1 MTFSALI
8 SWSIEEAGVLGIIG
22 YWDRFSARPGDAP
35 ELKVSI
41 EDGSTGFRV
50 DLVRLICG
58 DDGPNGPGFKAQTIT
73 SEVNGHY
80 PGRHQ
85 AIKAGSYVHVPKLKA
100 MQGDAVTLAA
110 LVMPTWIGKRALQC
124 VLSRRDGPTKGVA
137 LIVDGSGR
145 GGVWLHDGMS
155 EVLVTCDKPM
165 RDGSWYL
172 LIASV
177 DAAQGRIRIRI
188 RQWPIGGAH
197 RIEDEAIK
205 EQAVSRDI
213 PSLEAGAALIAAWQD
228 ATGGVTAHF
237 DGRIEAPAIYVGALP
252 ADAFAQVAH
261 PFEIPLPALG
271 AWDFSRHIE
280 SADVADVSGNE
291 AHGRCVNMPA
301 RAVTGHL
308 WRGQTT
314 DWRTRP
320 DLYGAI
326 HFHCD
331 DLEDCAWKTDVV
343 WQVSP
348 ETRTGVYAARLT
360 TDLGAEDI
368 VPLFILPAKGK
379 ACAPLAFLAST
390 FTYLAYA
397 NSHHGY
403 EDPLS
408 ESAYGRLLVLD
419 RTDLFL
425 KERRD
430 LGVSLYDRHRDGSG
444 SCYSSAKR
452 PILNMRPKRRIWNF
466 NADLHI
472 IDWLEESGIAYD
484 VITDDLLH
492 AEGATLLA
500 PYRCIM
506 TGSHPE
512 YHSAQMLDA
521 IEQWLGAGGRLIYM
535 GGNGFYWKVATH
547 EAHPGVIEV
556 RRGEAGTRCFE
567 MPAGE
572 RHNQFDGEFGGLW
585 RSNGRA
591 PQQLVGAGFVA
602 EGFDSC
608 HWYERT
614 VDSLD
619 PRAAFIFVG
628 VGERERIGD
637 FGVLGGAAG
646 LELDAA
652 DIALGT
658 PKHALVLARSTGH
671 SNVYL
676 LTVEEMVSTHP
687 SVDGLDNPFVR
698 AELVFF
704 ETPSGGAVF
713 ATGSIAWAASLSHGS
728 YDNNVARITG
738 NVVRRFLD
746 PASFSPPQ

>member
-1 MTFSALI
+1 M
-8 SWSIEEAGVLGIIG
+8 LGIMG
-22 YWDRFSARPGDAP
+22 YWDRLSARSGDAP

-41 EDGSTGFRV
+41 EDGSQNFRV
-50 DLVRLICG
+50 DIVRLICG
-58 DDGPNGPGFKAQTIT
+58 DDGPDSPGFKTRPIE
-73 SEVNGHY
+73 SDVNRVY
-80 PGRHQ
+80 PGQRQ
-85 AIKAGSYVHVPKLKA
+85 VIAAGSYVHIPNLPA
-100 MQGDAVTLAA
+100 IRDDAITIAA
-110 LVMPTWIGKRALQC
+110 LVMPTWLGKRATQC
-124 VLSRRDGPTKGVA
+124 IVSRQHRTAKGMA
-137 LIVDGSGR
+137 LAIDAAGR
-145 GGVWLHDGMS
+145 GGLWLHDGNR
-155 EVLVTCDKPM
+155 EVYVTCSAAM
-165 RDGSWYL
+165 REGAWYL
-172 LIASV
+172 LAASFDSV
-177 DAAQGRIRIRI
+177 GGTVRILQR
-188 RQWPIGGAH
+188 PAGGGH
-197 RIEDEAIK
+197 RIERDVLEDIAIDL
-205 EQAVSRDI
+205 AM
-213 PSLEAGAALIAAWQD
+213 PSLPAGAATIAARHD
-228 ATGGVTAHF
+228 PVAGVIAHF
-237 DGRIEAPAIYVGALP
+237 DGRIEAPAIFRGALT
-252 ADAFAQVAH
+252 ADQLSSINH
-261 PFEIPLPALG
+261 PFDVDRPAVAG
-271 AWDFSRHIE
+271 WDLSRHIA
-280 SADVADVSGNE
+280 SNDVADMSGND
-291 AHGRCVNMPA
+291 AHGYCVNLPT
-301 RAVTGHL
+301 RAVTGHG
-308 WRGQTT
+308 WKGQTT

-326 HFHCD
+326 HFHSD
-331 DLEDCAWKTDVV
+331 DLEDCGWNTSATWRLPSDIG
-343 WQVSP
+343 S
-348 ETRTGVYAARLT
+348 GIYAAHLT
-360 TDLGAEDI
+360 TDKGAEDI
-368 VPLFILPAKGK
+368 VPLFVLPAKGRSG
-379 ACAPLAFLAST
+379 APLAFLAST

-408 ESAYGRLLVLD
+408 EPAYGALLVLD

-466 NADLHI
+466 NADLHV

-484 VITDDLLH
+484 VITDDILH
-492 AEGATLLA
+492 QEGAELLA

-512 YHSAQMLDA
+512 YHTARMLDG
-521 IEQWLGAGGRLIYM
+521 IETWLGDGGRLVYL

-547 EAHPGVIEV
+547 EAHKGVIEV

-585 RSNGRA
+585 RSNGRP
-591 PQQLVGAGFVA
+591 PQKLVGVGFVA

-614 VDSLD
+614 EAGND
-619 PRAAFIFVG
+619 PRAAFVFEG
-628 VGERERIGD
+628 VDAGGRIGD
-637 FGVLGGAAG
+637 FGILGGAAG

-652 DIALGT
+652 DRTLGT
-658 PKHALVLARSTGH
+658 PEHALVLARSTGH

-676 LTVEEMVSTHP
+676 VTVEEMVSTHP
-687 SVDGLDNPFVR
+687 SVDGIDNPLVR

-713 ATGSIAWAASLSHGS
+713 ATGSISWAASLSHRR
-728 YDNNVARITG
+728 YQNNVAMITD

-746 PASFSPPQ
+746 PTPFTLPGL

>member
-1 MTFSALI
+1 M
-8 SWSIEEAGVLGIIG
+8 LGIMG

-35 ELKVSI
+35 ELKVSV
-41 EDGSTGFRV
+41 EDGSSNFRIE
-50 DLVRLICG
+50 LVRLICG
-58 DDGPNGPGFKAQTIT
+58 DDGPNGPGFKAESIT
-73 SEVNGHY
+73 SEVNGVC
-80 PGRHQ
+80 PGRRQ
-85 AIKAGSYVHVPKLKA
+85 AIQAGSYVHIPNLNA
-100 MQGDAVTLAA
+100 IRGDAVTLAA
-110 LVMPTWIGKRALQC
+110 LVMPTWIGKRSAQC
-124 VLSRRDGPTKGVA
+124 ILSRRHRSSKGVA
-137 LIVDGSGR
+137 LMVDASGH
-145 GGVWLHDGMS
+145 GGIWLHDG
-155 EVLVTCDKPM
+155 EREILVTCAAAM
-165 RDGSWYL
+165 REGSWYL
-172 LIASV
+172 LVASF
-177 DAAQGRIRIRI
+177 DASQCKVRILQR
-188 RQWPIGGAH
+188 PLGGGH
-197 RIEDEAIK
+197 RIERDAI
-205 EQAVSRDI
+205 EERSVDFRM
-213 PSLEAGAALIAAWQD
+213 PSLPAGAALIAARHD
-228 ATGGVTAHF
+228 PVDGVVAHF
-237 DGRIEAPAIYVGALP
+237 DGRIEAPAFYGGALETGQFSSLRHPFDIALP
-252 ADAFAQVAH
+252 A
-261 PFEIPLPALG
+261 IG
-271 AWDFSRHIE
+271 GWDFSRHIG
-280 SADVADVSGNE
+280 SADVADVSGNDS
-291 AHGRCVNMPA
+291 HGRCINLPA
-301 RAVTGHL
+301 RAVAGHA
-308 WRGQTT
+308 WHGQTT

-331 DLEDCAWKTDVV
+331 DLEDCAWKTDVTWRV
-343 WQVSP
+343 PS
-348 ETRTGVYAARLT
+348 ELRSGIYAARLT
-360 TDLGAEDI
+360 TDQGAEDF
-368 VPLFILPAKGK
+368 VPLFVLPSKGK
-379 ACAPLAFLAST
+379 NGASLAFLAST

-408 ESAYGRLLVLD
+408 EPAYGALLVLD

-472 IDWLEESGIAYD
+472 IDWLEENSIEYD
-484 VITDDLLH
+484 IITDDVLH
-492 AEGATLLA
+492 EEGADLLSR
-500 PYRCIM
+500 YRCIM

-512 YHSAQMLDA
+512 YHTTRMLDA
-521 IEQWLGAGGRLIYM
+521 IEGWLGAGGRLIYM

-556 RRGEAGTRCFE
+556 RRGETGTRCFE

-591 PQQLVGAGFVA
+591 PQRLVGVGFVA

-614 VDSLD
+614 SASSD
-619 PRAAFIFVG
+619 PRAAFMFAEI
-628 VGERERIGD
+628 GEHERIGD

-652 DIALGT
+652 DAALGT
-658 PKHALVLARSTGH
+658 PAHALVLARSTGH

-676 LTVEEMVSTHP
+676 VTVEEMISTHP
-687 SVDGLDNPFVR
+687 SVDGLDNPLVR

-713 ATGSIAWAASLSHGS
+713 ATGSIAWAASLCHLHYG
-728 YDNNVARITG
+728 NNVAQITH

-746 PASFSPPQ
+746 PTPFAVPK

>member
-1 MTFSALI
+1 
-8 SWSIEEAGVLGIIG
+8 
-22 YWDRFSARPGDAP
+22 
-35 ELKVSI
+35 
-41 EDGSTGFRV
+41 
-50 DLVRLICG
+50 
-58 DDGPNGPGFKAQTIT
+58 
-73 SEVNGHY
+73 
-80 PGRHQ
+80 
-85 AIKAGSYVHVPKLKA
+85 
-100 MQGDAVTLAA
+100 
-110 LVMPTWIGKRALQC
+110 
-124 VLSRRDGPTKGVA
+124 
-137 LIVDGSGR
+137 
-145 GGVWLHDGMS
+145 
-155 EVLVTCDKPM
+155 M

-172 LIASV
+172 LIASI
-177 DAAQGRIRIRI
+177 DAEHHNIRILQR
-188 RQWPIGGAH
+188 PIAGTH
-197 RIEDEAIK
+197 RIEHEVVK
-205 EQAVSRDI
+205 EQATSQGTL
-213 PSLEAGAALIAAWQD
+213 SLPRGAALIAAWQD
-228 ATGGVTAHF
+228 PIGGTKAHF
-237 DGRIEAPAIYVGALP
+237 DGRIEAPALYSGALSGN
-252 ADAFAQVAH
+252 ALSGIAH
-261 PFEIPLPALG
+261 PFEIPLSALG
-271 AWDFSRHIE
+271 GWDFSRHIG

-291 AHGRCVNMPA
+291 AHGRCVNIPT
-301 RAVTGHL
+301 RAVTGHS
-308 WRGQTT
+308 WCGQTA

-320 DLYGAI
+320 DLYGAV
-326 HFHCD
+326 HFHSD
-331 DLEDCAWKTDVV
+331 DLENCVWATDVV
-343 WQVSP
+343 WRIPP
-348 ETRTGVYAARLT
+348 ETRSGVYAARLT
-360 TDLGAEDI
+360 TDHGAEDF

-379 ACAPLAFLAST
+379 GGAPLAFLAST

-408 ESAYGRLLVLD
+408 EPAYGRLLVLD

-472 IDWLEESGIAYD
+472 IDWLEESGIEYD
-484 VITDDLLH
+484 VITDDVLHEEQAELLR
-492 AEGATLLA
+492 
-500 PYRCIM
+500 PYRCVM

-512 YHSAQMLDA
+512 YHTARMLDA
-521 IEQWLGAGGRLIYM
+521 IEQWLCAGGRLIYT
-535 GGNGFYWKVATH
+535 GGNGFYWRVATH
-547 EAHPGVIEV
+547 DAHPGVIEV

-591 PQQLVGAGFVA
+591 PQRLVGVGFVA

-614 VDSLD
+614 LGSFDR
-619 PRAAFIFVG
+619 RAAFIFAG
-628 VGERERIGD
+628 VSEQERIGD

-646 LELDAA
+646 LELDATDA
-652 DIALGT
+652 VLGT
-658 PKHALVLARSTGH
+658 PVHALVLARSTGH

-676 LTVEEMVSTHP
+676 VTVEEMVSTHP
-687 SVDGLDNPFVR
+687 AVDGLDNPLVR

-713 ATGSIAWAASLSHGS
+713 STGSIAWAASLSHQS
-728 YDNNVARITG
+728 YDNNVAHITS

-746 PASFSPPQ
+746 PTPFSLPQQ

>member
-1 MTFSALI
+1 M
-8 SWSIEEAGVLGIIG
+8 LGIMG

-41 EDGSTGFRV
+41 EDGSADFRIE
-50 DLVRLICG
+50 LVRLICG
-58 DDGPNGPGFKAQTIT
+58 DDGLGGPGFKAESIAA
-73 SEVNGHY
+73 EVNGVY
-80 PGRHQ
+80 PGRRQ
-85 AIKAGSYVHVPKLKA
+85 PIQAGSYVYVPNLKA
-100 MQGDAVTLAA
+100 IQGDAFTLAS
-110 LVMPTWIGKRALQC
+110 LVMPTWVGKGTAQC
-124 VLSRRDGPTKGVA
+124 ILSRQHPSSRGVA
-137 LIVDGSGR
+137 LIMDASGR
-145 GGVWLHDGMS
+145 GGLWLHDGTS
-155 EVLVTCDKPM
+155 ETVVTCDVPM
-165 RDGSWYL
+165 REGSWYL
-172 LIASV
+172 LVVSLDAS
-177 DAAQGRIRIRI
+177 QGKVRILQR
-188 RQWPIGGAH
+188 PIGDGH
-197 RIEDEAIK
+197 RIESDVMQ
-205 EQAVSRDI
+205 EQPLTLQM
-213 PSLEAGAALIAAWQD
+213 PSLLSGPALIAARHD
-228 ATGGVTAHF
+228 PADGILAHF
-237 DGRIEAPAIYVGALP
+237 DGRIEAPALYSGTLGMGAL
-252 ADAFAQVAH
+252 ADLTH
-261 PFEIPLPALG
+261 PFEVSLPAIG
-271 AWDFSRHIE
+271 GWDFSRHIG
-280 SADVADVSGNE
+280 SADVADVSGND
-291 AHGRCVNMPA
+291 AHGRCINLPT
-301 RAVTGHL
+301 RAVAGHA

-314 DWRTRP
+314 DWRMRP

-331 DLEDCAWKTDVV
+331 DLEDCVWKTDAV
-343 WQVSP
+343 WRVPP
-348 ETRTGVYAARLT
+348 EIKSGIYAAHVT
-360 TDLGAEDI
+360 TDRGAEDF
-368 VPLFILPAKGK
+368 VPLFILPPKGK
-379 ACAPLAFLAST
+379 NRAPLAFLAST

-408 ESAYGRLLVLD
+408 EPAYGTLLVLD

-452 PILNMRPKRRIWNF
+452 PVLNMRPKRKIWNF

-472 IDWLEESGIAYD
+472 IDWLEASGVEYD
-484 VITDDLLH
+484 VITDDMLH
-492 AEGATLLA
+492 EEGAGLLA
-500 PYRCIM
+500 PYRCLM
-506 TGSHPE
+506 TGTHPE
-512 YHSAQMLDA
+512 YHTARMLDA
-521 IEQWLGAGGRLIYM
+521 IEGWLGAGGRLIYM

-591 PQQLVGAGFVA
+591 PQRLVGVGFVA

-614 VDSLD
+614 TVSAD
-619 PRAAFIFVG
+619 PRAVFIFSG
-628 VGERERIGD
+628 IGEQERIGD
-637 FGVLGGAAG
+637 FGALGGAAG
-646 LELDAA
+646 LELDGA
-652 DIALGT
+652 DVTLGT
-658 PKHALVLARSTGH
+658 PTHALVLARSTGH

-676 LTVEEMVSTHP
+676 LTVEEMLSTHP
-687 SVDGLDNPFVR
+687 SVDGVDNPLVR

-713 ATGSIAWAASLSHGS
+713 ATGSIAWAASLCHER

-738 NVVRRFLD
+738 NVLRRFLD
-746 PASFSPPQ
+746 PTPFSLPR

>member
-1 MTFSALI
+1 M
-8 SWSIEEAGVLGIIG
+8 LGIMG

-35 ELKVSI
+35 ELKVSL
-41 EDGSTGFRV
+41 EDGSTSFRI

-58 DDGPNGPGFKAQTIT
+58 DDGPNGPGFKAQSIT
-73 SEVNGHY
+73 SEVNGRY
-80 PGRHQ
+80 PGRRQ
-85 AIKAGSYVHVPKLKA
+85 AIQVGSYVHVPKLKPIPA
-100 MQGDAVTLAA
+100 AGVTMAA
-110 LVMPTWIGKRALQC
+110 LVMPTWAAKGVPQC
-124 VLSRRDGPTKGVA
+124 ILSRRDGPTSGVA
-137 LIVDGSGR
+137 LMVNESGC
-145 GGVWLHDGMS
+145 GGVWLHDGTT
-155 EVLVTCDKPM
+155 EVLVTSGKPM
-165 RDGSWYL
+165 RDSSWYL

-177 DAAQGRIRIRI
+177 DAAHGKIRI
-188 RQWPIGGAH
+188 RQRPIAGAH
-197 RIEDEAIK
+197 RIEHAAIE
-205 EQAVSRDI
+205 EQVLSQQMSSLPEGAV
-213 PSLEAGAALIAAWQD
+213 LIAAWQD
-228 ATGGVTAHF
+228 SVGGITAHF
-237 DGRIEAPAIYVGALP
+237 DGRIEAPAIYAGALSG
-252 ADAFAQVAH
+252 DALLSVAH
-261 PFEIPLPALG
+261 PFGIPLSAIG
-271 AWDFSRHIE
+271 GWDFSRHIG
-280 SADVADVSGNE
+280 SPDIADVSGNE
-291 AHGRCVNMPA
+291 AHGRCMNMPT
-301 RAVTGHL
+301 RAVTGYS

-314 DWRTRP
+314 DWRARP

-331 DLEDCAWKTDVV
+331 DLEDCAWRTDVV
-343 WQVSP
+343 WRVPP
-348 ETRTGVYAARLT
+348 ETRSGIYAAQVT
-360 TDLGAEDI
+360 TDQGAEDF
-368 VPLFILPAKGK
+368 VPLFILPPKGK
-379 ACAPLAFLAST
+379 NGAPLAFLAST

-408 ESAYGRLLVLD
+408 EPAYGSLLVLD

-472 IDWLEESGIAYD
+472 IDWLEESGIAFD
-484 VITDDLLH
+484 VITDDVLH
-492 AEGATLLA
+492 EEEADLLA

-512 YHSAQMLDA
+512 YHTGRMLDA
-521 IEQWLGAGGRLIYM
+521 IEQWLGAGGRLIYT

-547 EAHPGVIEV
+547 EAYTGVIEV

-572 RHNQFDGEFGGLW
+572 RHSQFDGEFGGLW

-591 PQQLVGAGFVA
+591 PQKLVGVGFVA

-608 HWYERT
+608 HWYER
-614 VDSLD
+614 VAGSFDQ
-619 PRAAFIFVG
+619 RAAFIFAG
-628 VGERERIGD
+628 VGERERIGG
-637 FGVLGGAAG
+637 FGTLGGAAG

-652 DIALGT
+652 DVALGT
-658 PKHALVLARSTGH
+658 PAHALILARSTGH

-676 LTVEEMVSTHP
+676 LTVEEMPSTHP
-687 SVDGLDNPFVR
+687 SVDGLDNPLVR

-713 ATGSIAWAASLSHGS
+713 STGSIAWAASLSHHG
-728 YDNNVARITG
+728 YQNNVAHITG

-746 PASFSPPQ
+746 PAPFNPPQ

>member
-1 MTFSALI
+1 M
-8 SWSIEEAGVLGIIG
+8 G

-41 EDGSTGFRV
+41 EDGSPGFRV
-50 DLVRLICG
+50 DLVRLTCG
-58 DDGPNGPGFKAQTIT
+58 DDGPNGPGFKAQSIA
-73 SEVNGHY
+73 SQVNGRY
-80 PGRHQ
+80 PGGHQ
-85 AIKAGSYVHVPKLKA
+85 AIHVGSYVHVPKLRA
-100 MQGDAVTLAA
+100 IEGDAVTLAA
-110 LVMPTWIGKRALQC
+110 LVMPTWIGKGAVQC
-124 VLSRRDGPTKGVA
+124 ILSRRDGPTKGVA
-137 LIVDGSGR
+137 LVVDGSGC
-145 GGVWLHDGMS
+145 GGVWLHDGVS
-155 EVLVTCDKPM
+155 EALVTSDKPM

-177 DAAQGRIRIRI
+177 DAAEGKIRV

-205 EQAVSRDI
+205 EQAVSRGM
-213 PSLEAGAALIAAWQD
+213 PSLHAGAALIAAWQD
-228 ATGGVTAHF
+228 AAGGVTAHF
-237 DGRIEAPAIYVGALP
+237 DGRIEAPAIYSGALSG
-252 ADAFAQVAH
+252 DAHSSVAH
-261 PFEIPLPALG
+261 PFEIPLSALG
-271 AWDFSRHIE
+271 GWDFSRHIG

-291 AHGRCVNMPA
+291 AHGRCVNMPT
-301 RAVTGHL
+301 RAVTGHS

-343 WQVSP
+343 WRIP
-348 ETRTGVYAARLT
+348 PDTRSGVYAARLT

-368 VPLFILPAKGK
+368 VPLFILPAQSKPRV
-379 ACAPLAFLAST
+379 PLAFLAST

-408 ESAYGRLLVLD
+408 EPAYGRLLVLD
-419 RTDLFL
+419 RIDLFL

-444 SCYSSAKR
+444 SCHSSAKR

-472 IDWLEESGIAYD
+472 IDWLEETGIEYD
-484 VITDDLLH
+484 VITDDALHEEKLDLL
-492 AEGATLLA
+492 T
-500 PYRCIM
+500 PYRCIV

-512 YHSAQMLDA
+512 YHTTRTLDA
-521 IEQWLGAGGRLIYM
+521 IEQWLGTGGRLIYA

-591 PQQLVGAGFVA
+591 PQHLVGVGFVA

-614 VDSLD
+614 AGSFD
-619 PRAAFIFVG
+619 PRAAFIFAG
-628 VGERERIGD
+628 VGEQERIGD

-646 LELDAA
+646 LELDATDA
-652 DIALGT
+652 ALGT
-658 PKHALVLARSTGH
+658 PAHALVLARSIGH

-676 LTVEEMVSTHP
+676 VTVEEMVSTHP
-687 SVDGLDNPFVR
+687 SVDGLDNPLVR
-698 AELVFF
+698 AEIVFF

-713 ATGSIAWAASLSHGS
+713 STGSIAWAASLSHDG
-728 YDNNVARITG
+728 YDNNVARIMG

-746 PASFSPPQ
+746 PESFCQPQ